1 MTRGAGVSTPFTAE
15 VRIMS
20 FNFPPKNWAFC
31 NGQILSIN
39 QNQALFSLIGT
50 SYGGNGTQTFALPNL
65 QGRTPVHMGG
75 QLGNVIGTV
84 GGEEFHTL
92 SLNEMP
98 AHIHSQQGTT
108 TAANTNKPGT
118 NLLAQGSDTYGP
130 ANNLQPMASDVIGFT
145 GGGAQHENRA
155 PYLVLN
161 FMICLY
167 GIYPSRG

>member
-1 MTRGAGVSTPFTAE
+1 MRRGAGVGTPFTAE

-31 NGQILSIN
+31 NGQTISIQ

-50 SYGGNGTQTFALPNL
+50 AYGGNGVSTFVLPNL
-65 QGRTPVHMGG
+65 QGRTPVHTGG
-75 QLGNVIGTV
+75 SLGNQIGTV

-92 SLNEMP
+92 TLSELP
-98 AHIHSQQGTT
+98 AHNHIQQGTT
-108 TAANTNKPGT
+108 TAASSTAPGT
-118 NLLAQGSDTYGP
+118 NLLAQGSQTYGP
-130 ANNLQPMASDVIGFT
+130 PNNLQPMAPDVIGNT
-145 GGGAQHENRA
+145 GGGTQHENRA